1 MRLLCPTFPRI
12 PLGGIAMST
21 VLLFVLGNIC
31 PLVSA
36 APPTGEE
43 IYKAQCASCH
53 GAKGEGISDKYPH
66 PLEGERSI
74 AQLSRLIAR
83 TMPEDKVGSCVGPDA
98 DKVAEYIHGA
108 FYSATARERNRPAR
122 IALSRLTAKQYQNAV
137 ADLFGSFRGPA
148 RLDEKRGLKAEVFD
162 ARNFRNDKRVSEK
175 VDPNIDFDFQ
185 TGAPKDAEGKDA
197 KVDPKQFAVRWRGSL
212 IAPETGIYEII
223 LRTDHA
229 GKVHLND
236 DSDPLIDATV
246 KSGKDTDYK
255 ANIYLVAGRSYP
267 LSVEFMKAKQGVD
280 DTKKEK
286 ERPSVPAQVRLLW
299 KTPHGPLEP
308 VPQHRLSPN
317 FAPEVFVVSTSFPPD
332 DRSLGWE
339 RGTAV
344 TKEWDQATTEAALE
358 MAGKLARKADNLAGT
373 NDKDPKRIE
382 KLKSWARTLADRAF
396 RKPISDEEAKRWG
409 ERCFA
414 KDEDPILSIKKVV
427 LVVLKSPRFLY
438 REGLSHQDSY
448 ATASR
453 LSFGIWDS
461 IPDQELFK
469 AAQANKLTTP
479 EQIRAQAERMVQDP
493 RANNKLRDF
502 LLVWLRADQRAEL
515 SKDTKLF
522 TGFDDALV
530 SDLKSSL
537 ELRLNQTMD
546 RKGAPFPQLFEGA
559 ELPMSDRMAKF
570 YGATL
575 PAGVGFR
582 DAKIPGGD
590 RVGVL
595 THPYLLSSLAYTK
608 ETSPIHR
615 GVFLARGVLG
625 TGLRPPPEAVA
636 PLAPDLHPNL
646 TTRER
651 VILQTSPPACIT
663 CHSVINPLGFT
674 LESFDAVGRFR
685 DKDHGKPVD
694 TKGSYMDR
702 KGNTLFFN
710 GIADLAKWAVSNEEV
725 HSTFAEQMFH
735 NMAQQPV
742 RAYGPNTL
750 ETLRVA
756 FERSGLDMRKLAVE
770 VLVTQALP
778 QSARTVMAK

>member
-1 MRLLCPTFPRI
+1 MRPSRRI
-12 PLGGIAMST
+12 PQNPFDGRTAIRFAILFGLLTSSTLGT
-21 VLLFVLGNIC
+21 
-31 PLVSA
+31 A

-43 IYKAQCASCH
+43 IYKAKCASCH
-53 GAKGEGISDKYPH
+53 GAQGEGVADKYPH

-83 TMPEDKVGSCVGPDA
+83 TMPEDNVGGCVGPDA
-98 DKVAEYIHGA
+98 DKVAEYIHDR
-108 FYSATARERNRPAR
+108 FYSPTARERNKPAR
-122 IALSRLTAKQYQNAV
+122 IDFSRLTARQYQNAV
-137 ADLFGSFRGPA
+137 ADLFGSFRGPGKV
-148 RLDEKRGLKAEVFD
+148 DEKRGLKAEVFD
-162 ARNFRNDKRVSEK
+162 ARNFRNDKRVFEK

-185 TGAPKDAEGKDA
+185 TGAPKDGDGKDA
-197 KVDPKQFAVRWRGSL
+197 KVDPKQFSIRWRGSL
-212 IAPETGIYEII
+212 LAPETGIYEII

-229 GKVHLND
+229 GRVNLND

-246 KSGKDTDYK
+246 KSGKEIDYK
-255 ANIYLVAGRSYP
+255 ATIFLIAGRSYP
-267 LSVEFMKAKQGVD
+267 VSVEFMKAKQGVD

-299 KTPHGPLEP
+299 KTPSGPLEA

-317 FAPEVFVVSTSFPPD
+317 PAPEMFVVSTPFPPD

-344 TKEWDQATTEAALE
+344 TREWDQATTEAALE
-358 MAGKLARKADNLAGT
+358 MAGKIARKADRLAGT
-373 NDKDPKRIE
+373 NDKDPKRLE
-382 KLKSWARTLADRAF
+382 KLKSWARQLADRAF
-396 RKPISDEEAKRWG
+396 RKPLSDEEAKRLG
-409 ERCFA
+409 DRCFV
-414 KDEDPILSIKKVV
+414 KDEDPVLSIKKVV

-438 REGLSHQDSY
+438 REGLANQDSY

-461 IPDQELFK
+461 IPDQELYK
-469 AAQANKLTTP
+469 AAQANKLATSD
-479 EQIRAQAERMVQDP
+479 QIRAQAERMIQDP
-493 RANNKLRDF
+493 RAKNKLRDF
-502 LLVWLRADQRAEL
+502 ILVWLRADQRAEL

-522 TGFDDALV
+522 AGFDDALV

-537 ELRLNQTMD
+537 ELRLNQLLD
-546 RKGAPFPQLFEGA
+546 RKGSPFSQLFEGA
-559 ELPMSDRMAKF
+559 EIPMSERMAKF
-570 YGATL
+570 YRATL

-582 DAKIPGGD
+582 DAKIPGGE

-595 THPYLLSSLAYTK
+595 THPYLLASLAYTK

-625 TGLRPPPEAVA
+625 VKLRPPPEAVA

-651 VILQTSPPACIT
+651 VNLQTSPPACIT

-694 TKGSYMDR
+694 AKGAYLDR
-702 KGNTLFFN
+702 KGITHTFY
-710 GIADLAKWAVSNEEV
+710 GISDLAKWAVRSEEV

-750 ETLRVA
+750 ESLRVA
-756 FERSGLDMRKLAVE
+756 FERSGLDIRKLAVE
-770 VLVTQALP
+770 VLMVQALP
-778 QSARTVMAK
+778 QPARAAMAK